1 MPLTDLTF
9 KRYWRHLPP
18 VDDIRVV
25 QAAADETERLL
36 ASDRNRERLT
46 SALGQAREKPLDVP

>member
-1 MPLTDLTF
+1 MIDMSF
-9 KRYWRHLPP
+9 RRYWRHLPP

-46 SALGQAREKPLDVP
+46 TALEQAREKPLDVP